1 MKENDKHINEVCDQR
16 CKETEDVA
24 AKIQKD
30 IQSNKEKTKYKQQI
44 IQLENEIE
52 EQRDNTKKIKEIQS
66 FLYKKLHSIY

>member
-1 MKENDKHINEVCDQR
+1 MKENDNQINEVCDQR

-44 IQLENEIE
+44 VQLENEIE